1 MIEHPEGIIITIGA
15 KMYGDKEHGG
25 YRRWLRNFLQAMD
38 YSVDNPQFCYWFRQ
52 GNQPKASDTLQYVYL
67 CIGGKIRYRCFF
79 AGSRGACSMQ
89 FENHTE
95 EMFGKAWV
103 MVAGPV
109 ERAPFKIEMKGFQ
122 GFRYTHKLF

>member
-1 MIEHPEGIIITIGA
+1 MIEQPDGIIITVGA

-25 YRRWLRNFLQAMD
+25 YRKWLRNFLGAMEISASSED
-38 YSVDNPQFCYWFRQ
+38 WFYWFRQ

-67 CIGGKIRYRCFF
+67 CIGGKIRYRCFY
-79 AGSRGACSMQ
+79 AGSKGPGAMQ
-89 FENHTE
+89 FTNHTE

-103 MVAGPV
+103 LVAGPV

-122 GFRYTHKLF
+122 GFRYTEKLF